1 MGKIAGSALL
11 AWCLAAAAHA
21 APLGTVTI
29 ADGRAHV
36 TRGVSVLVP
45 AEGAILEE
53 GDIVELED
61 GALLQVET
69 ADGSALSFS
78 SRAQALLPLAGTGGK
93 PGDLLL
99 AAGWVKLNLAAA
111 AQVPALATAQVRL
124 VGQNVIYVATA
135 GADGT
140 QLFSESGELVP
151 VFAAAKAGQ
160 PAVIKSGDF
169 IAIRPDASVA
179 TARRPPPAFVAAMPK
194 VYLDRLPMRL
204 SRLKA
209 KGVPMKAE
217 RDIAFADVDTWVKR
231 FPAARTA
238 LLTQFEPLLKD
249 PAFVQQLEPAIKD
262 YPEWEQA
269 LRPGKSR
276 NAKDKAPKKAAT
288 KPQ

>member
-11 AWCLAAAAHA
+11 ALCLAAGAHA

-36 TRGVSVLVP
+36 TRGVAVLTP
-45 AEGAILEE
+45 AEGVILEE
-53 GDIVELED
+53 GDIVEVEE

-69 ADGSALSFS
+69 ADGSALSFA
-78 SRAQALLPLAGTGGK
+78 SRAQALLPLPGAAGK

-99 AAGWVKLNLAAA
+99 AAGWVKLNLTTA

-124 VGQNVIYVATA
+124 VGQNAIYVATA

-151 VFAAAKAGQ
+151 VFAAARAGQ
-160 PAVIKSGDF
+160 PAVIKGGDF
-169 IAIRPDASVA
+169 IAIRPDAGVSM
-179 TARRPPPAFVAAMPK
+179 ARRAPPTFVAAMPK

-204 SRLKA
+204 ARLKA
-209 KGVPMKAE
+209 KGIPMKAE
-217 RDIAFADVDTWVKR
+217 RDIAFADVDVWVRR
-231 FPAARTA
+231 FPAARAA
-238 LLTQFEPLLKD
+238 LLAQFEPLLKD
-249 PAFVQQLEPAIKD
+249 AAFVQQLEPALKD

-269 LRPGKSR
+269 VHPAKPR